1 MLQKI
6 VIRPLDA
13 GWTVEMDQLDA
24 PMVFKSGA
32 QAERA
37 ARALAER
44 LIEAGEDAELVIHLR
59 DGTLAGR
66 IVVTPAMR

>member
-1 MLQKI
+1 MPQKI
-6 VIRPLDA
+6 VIRPLDT
-13 GWTVEMDQLDA
+13 GWAMELDTLDA

-37 ARALAER
+37 GRRLAER
-44 LIEAGEDAELVIHLR
+44 LADAGEPAELVIHLR

-66 IVVTPAMR
+66 FIATAATR

>member
-6 VIRPLDA
+6 IIRPLDA
-13 GWTVEMDQLDA
+13 GWTVELDQLA
-24 PMVFKSGA
+24 EPMVFKSGA

-44 LIEAGEDAELVIHLR
+44 LIDAGENAELTIHLR
-59 DGTLAGR
+59 DGTMAGR
-66 IVVTPAMR
+66 FVTTTAAG